1 MGISSSGK
9 MAARAAR
16 LILFRFSAV
25 LQRDP
30 GMTGRIVPVKQA
42 GFPIAAVLPAVM
54 LPAGL
59 AQRLNP
65 HGSDG
70 LLDRADNFPR
80 DAFRESTA
88 GQARCKYT
96 GADFLQE
103 TE

>member
-1 MGISSSGK
+1 MGISASGK
-9 MAARAAR
+9 KDARAAR

-30 GMTGRIVPVKQA
+30 GITDRIIPVKQA
-42 GFPIAAVLPAVM
+42 GFPIAAVVPAVM
-54 LPAGL
+54 LPAWL
-59 AQRLNP
+59 AQLLNP

-88 GQARCKYT
+88 GQDRCKYT
-96 GADFLQE
+96 GEDFLQE